1 MLGVKLKTV
10 EIVSSPLDSGGKNP
24 CVIRY
29 AID

>member
-10 EIVSSPLDSGGKNP
+10 EIVSSPLDRGGKYP
-24 CVIRY
+24 CVIRD